1 MPFAA
6 VIIVVFLLFVVM
18 LIAAA
23 VAAQKKRK
31 AAIDALFAELGFTL
45 VRKPDIAASE
55 AIWEPFSYF
64 KHLKYG
70 AKKVKW
76 FATGKIDGR
85 DVTVIE
91 HLYTVSTGQSTATI
105 MHVCVACPC
114 PMHWPM
120 VELRGEHVFDRLAH
134 ALGSSELKLESEA
147 FNRRWLISAQDE
159 DHAIML
165 LTPEVQELLSDS
177 PGGESWAIGR
187 GWARLSGK
195 GKALKP
201 EGIRDAI
208 EKPGLLLERVPPE
221 LFVPV
226 SPDGP

>member
-1 MPFAA
+1 MSFVAIF
-6 VIIVVFLLFVVM
+6 VIASILFVGMAV
-18 LIAAA
+18 AAA
-23 VAAQKKRK
+23 VAAQKKRE
-31 AAIDALFAELGFTL
+31 AAIDALFAELDFTL
-45 VRKPDIAASE
+45 VRKPDITTVE

-91 HLYTVSTGQSTATI
+91 HRYTVSTGQSTATI

-114 PMHWPM
+114 PTHWPM

-165 LTPEVQELLSDS
+165 LTPEVQELLKDS

-201 EGIRDAI
+201 EGIREALR
-208 EKPGLLLERVPPE
+208 KPGRLLEQVPPE

-226 SPDGP
+226 SPDDL